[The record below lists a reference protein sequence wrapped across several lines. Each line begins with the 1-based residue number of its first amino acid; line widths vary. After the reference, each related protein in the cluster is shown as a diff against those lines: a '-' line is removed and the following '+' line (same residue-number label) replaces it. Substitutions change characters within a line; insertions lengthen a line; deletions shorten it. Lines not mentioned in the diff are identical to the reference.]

1 MANFNLSATWD
12 DPLNNNNTRNIR
24 NTDKYEYNCGGYALG
39 TFTWYCPRAVGER
52 VKYSFGCIEEAY
64 EITMHAV
71 AHMVY
76 EFEGKI
82 RMIRAMRDLRMDE
95 RVVAF
100 RLASDGDFHY
110 IKKTMCGWYHK
121 MGSSHC
127 INRMSEYDVFNTEW
141 CGGRYDGPI
150 VLLAIK
156 KD

>member
-1 MANFNLSATWD
+1 MANFNCSATWD
-12 DPLNNNNTRNIR
+12 DPLNLNNTRSIH

-39 TFTWYCPRAVGER
+39 TFSWYCPRAKGEQVR
-52 VKYSFGCIEEAY
+52 YSFRNIKQAY
-64 EITMHAV
+64 EITLHAV

-82 RMIRAMRDLRMDE
+82 RMIRKMEDLRINE

-100 RLASDGDFHY
+100 RISSDGDFHY
-110 IKKTMCGWYHK
+110 IKKTKCGWYHK
-121 MGSSHC
+121 MGASDY
-127 INRMSEYDVFNTEW
+127 IRRMSEYDVFNTKW
-141 CGGRYDGPI
+141 CDRYDGPI

>member
-1 MANFNLSATWD
+1 MANFNLSATWT

-24 NTDKYEYNCGGYALG
+24 NTDKFEYNCGGYALG
-39 TFTWYCPRAVGER
+39 TFTWYCPRAKHEYVR
-52 VKYSFGCIEEAY
+52 YSFESIEEAY

-76 EFEGKI
+76 EFEGKL
-82 RMIRAMRDLRMDE
+82 RMIRKMSDLRRDE

-121 MGSSHC
+121 MGSSHF
-127 INRMSEYDVFNTEW
+127 IERMSEHDVFNTEW
-141 CGGRYDGPI
+141 CGRYDGPI